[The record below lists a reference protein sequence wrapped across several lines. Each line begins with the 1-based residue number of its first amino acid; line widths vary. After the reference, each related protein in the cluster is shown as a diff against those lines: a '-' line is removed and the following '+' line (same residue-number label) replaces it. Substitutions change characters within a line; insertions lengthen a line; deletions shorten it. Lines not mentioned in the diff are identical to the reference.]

1 MAAIDSECIHSGCV
15 ATALRRTIMS
25 QMARIDDLENQLR
38 KGRKMANIED
48 ILDQIDPE
56 NLALWCE
63 ITDHSFSA
71 KDPDKVIMNYRGE
84 KRLSCGPCAGGIF
97 SIPEPPSKNGPTGPA
112 KTLASTVGT

>member
-1 MAAIDSECIHSGCV
+1 
-15 ATALRRTIMS
+15 
-25 QMARIDDLENQLR
+25 
-38 KGRKMANIED
+38 MANIED